1 MQFPVADHGDIKM
14 ATNAKSDPPGISIAS
29 DMDVSTQRALADEY
43 QVANQWVMH
52 AENLSHRIFS
62 FYITLVTATIG
73 GALAI
78 GQIVAGSPETALLIL
93 GLACIILLLAGPV
106 FYEALVRDHIRT
118 VQYQERMNIVRQIL
132 LPADLLIAETPGVS
146 ASPQGSSS
154 LHDPYQ
160 PSSTQY
166 TLVGLIDS
174 ILVALA
180 IPCILWALAGPGF
193 RIWGVLIF
201 STVAFAV
208 SFVAHRVAARAIT
221 KIHM

>member
-1 MQFPVADHGDIKM
+1 MPKKPTQETPTRPPAHEIDQSNRM
-14 ATNAKSDPPGISIAS
+14 ALET
-29 DMDVSTQRALADEY
+29 EY
-43 QVANQWVMH
+43 QIANQWVMH

-62 FYITLVTATIG
+62 FYVTLVTATLG

-78 GQIVAGSPETALLIL
+78 GQIVSDRSETALLIL
-93 GLACIILLLAGPV
+93 GMACVILLLAGPV

-118 VQYQERMNIVRQIL
+118 VQYQERMSLVRQAL
-132 LPADLLIAETPGVS
+132 FPGLALGDLSPGRPDG
-146 ASPQGSSS
+146 ASPPDRISK
-154 LHDPYQ
+154 LRDPYQ

-166 TLVGLIDS
+166 TLVALIDS

-193 RIWGVLIF
+193 RMWGVLIF
-201 STVAFAV
+201 STLAFVV

-221 KIHM
+221 QMHI